1 MQCVHSRRI
10 HTSVETQRPRLHAP
24 YQSLQAPTQTSFAT
38 PSAARRCTSSTRR
51 SLASFLFGSAA
62 PCSFVSKPSTSSTT
76 RISMHPPEPR
86 PGRSQAPA
94 AVQRPSVP
102 LPLGSLF
109 HFEHVSCLPGLHQA
123 QLLASEMKSFHRPAY
138 ERSFSFIHAANGV
151 SPVSDA
157 RVVLQKLRPPAV
169 LALLAAP
176 LLLRAEGQPLLHFV
190 LIKCN
195 LFPHLNPLRCPPNE

>member
-1 MQCVHSRRI
+1 KLNGRGSMP
-10 HTSVETQRPRLHAP
+10 HTSRSRHLRKHHSQLLPQPADVPVRRAGLSRLSYLGAPLHAASSR
-24 YQSLQAPTQTSFAT
+24 SLQPPQ
-38 PSAARRCTSSTRR
+38 
-51 SLASFLFGSAA
+51 
-62 PCSFVSKPSTSSTT
+62 
-76 RISMHPPEPR
+76 PPEFQCTL
-86 PGRSQAPA
+86 RSHDRDARKH
-94 AVQRPSVP
+94 QRQCSGPQF
-102 LPLGSLF
+102 LYLWAGLF

-138 ERSFSFIHAANGV
+138 ERGFSFIYAANGV

-195 LFPHLNPLRCPPNE
+195 LFPDLNPLRCPPNE